1 MINDSLPHTCTLPS
15 LESAHIAVIGL
26 GYVGL
31 PLAVAFGKVYP
42 TIGFDI
48 DSKRIE
54 ELQTGIDNTQ
64 EVNKEDILQASQL
77 YFCDQLTHIASANI
91 YIICVPTPIDKNKVP
106 DLSPLLNASK
116 LVGKVLQK
124 GNLVIYESTTY
135 PTCTE
140 TECKNML
147 ESTSHLSLNKD
158 FYLGYSPERINP
170 SDSSHTLTQIR
181 KITSGST
188 LEVAKFVDSLYAS
201 IITAGTHCV
210 SSIKTA
216 EMVKIIENAQRD
228 LNIAFVNEMCIICD
242 YLDIDALEVLE
253 AAKTKW
259 NFLPFS
265 PGLVGGHCISIDPYY
280 LTHKMNAIGYIP
292 QVISSGRLIN
302 DMMPHF
308 VAQKM
313 IKLMIAQHIEVLSSK
328 ILILGITFKQN
339 CPDIRNSKV
348 PLVKKELEDFGAQVS
363 IYDPLANVK
372 EVQKQYGITL
382 LPSLPT
388 EYFDAIFLAVAHDKF
403 LSLSH
408 QDLGKKEH
416 IYYTLTHHKL
426 SPDL

>member
-1 MINDSLPHTCTLPS
+1 MPS

-228 LNIAFVNEMCIICD
+228 LNIAFVN
-242 YLDIDALEVLE
+242 
-253 AAKTKW
+253 
-259 NFLPFS
+259 
-265 PGLVGGHCISIDPYY
+265 
-280 LTHKMNAIGYIP
+280 
-292 QVISSGRLIN
+292 
-302 DMMPHF
+302 
-308 VAQKM
+308 
-313 IKLMIAQHIEVLSSK
+313 
-328 ILILGITFKQN
+328 
-339 CPDIRNSKV
+339 
-348 PLVKKELEDFGAQVS
+348 
-363 IYDPLANVK
+363 
-372 EVQKQYGITL
+372 
-382 LPSLPT
+382 
-388 EYFDAIFLAVAHDKF
+388 
-403 LSLSH
+403 
-408 QDLGKKEH
+408 
-416 IYYTLTHHKL
+416 
-426 SPDL
+426 